1 MKWEIKNLRE
11 VRDVTKTGE
20 AGEKKEN
27 IIGECHACLSCTP
40 KAVPRGDGSA

>member
-11 VRDVTKTGE
+11 VRDVTMTGE

-27 IIGECHACLSCTP
+27 IIGECHACLP